1 MYFRFALTLTF
12 ILSVSEVA
20 ISQASFKN
28 DLSQLNK
35 LLLEYHVQP
44 RPVDDGLSQDVVQNL
59 IEMIDPDKL
68 YYTQADVLKIK
79 TSQNKIISD
88 IYNNTWTFIPTF
100 LEITKASLTRARA
113 NILALPQLPINF
125 DVEETFHRDSMWA
138 SDEASLQKKLALTV
152 KYKVLS
158 QLELSAYHN
167 DDHQTFEKIKS
178 FVEGAMLRAVD
189 KRLQHHSGFEHF
201 VSNIFLKAYLR
212 AQDAHSVYFSPVEM
226 QNFLAS
232 ISSQGFYFG
241 FVLEEDI
248 KGNVFVK
255 SLVPGSPAWKSGEIF
270 TGDVIEGLAWH
281 GKPKIEAVLLS
292 LEEIE
297 SILSQSNHDV
307 LNLYLRAPGGDVKQ
321 VMLKKALQSSEDD
334 IVKSSILVTDSKIGY
349 ISLPDFYSN
358 WSQEGSAQAANDVA
372 KAIIKLKKENI
383 SGLILDLRFNGGG
396 SLREA
401 VAMAGIFIDAGPMA
415 LLRAQTGEAVT
426 YKDFS
431 RGTVWDGPLVVM
443 VNGLSASAAE
453 IFAAA
458 LQDYNRALIVGSRTY
473 GKGTA
478 QNILSL
484 ETGTSTLNP
493 GTVGDKTKT
502 GYATIT
508 MGRWY
513 RISGKSVQHTGL
525 NPDIKIPELYDYTAY
540 QESQLPFALKPDS
553 VFKKVY
559 YQPLLPI
566 SLTALRTNS
575 YDRIA
580 STPYFIQVLKTKSLL
595 DEYTKGQTSITLSKE
610 DFNLRFRSLSQHV
623 KALEK
628 LSSTETRIFNV
639 AFISSDIERMSM
651 DEYFRER
658 NTSWSSTLKKDYTL
672 GETVNIITDFIR
684 QSKKP

>member
-1 MYFRFALTLTF
+1 L
-12 ILSVSEVA
+12 
-20 ISQASFKN
+20 SQASFKN

-44 RPVDDGLSQDVVQNL
+44 RPVDDRLSHDAVQNL
-59 IEMIDPDKL
+59 LEMIDPDKL
-68 YYTQADVLKIK
+68 YYTQADILKIK
-79 TSQNKIISD
+79 ASQNKIIGD
-88 IYNNTWTFIPTF
+88 INNYTWTFLPLF
-100 LEITKASLTRARA
+100 QEITRASLTRARE
-113 NILALPQLPINF
+113 NLLALGQRSINLNVK
-125 DVEETFHRDSMWA
+125 DTFRRDTIWA
-138 SDEASLQKKLALTV
+138 TDEASLQKKLAITTT
-152 KYKVLS
+152 YKVLT
-158 QLELSAYHN
+158 QLELSAN
-167 DDHQTFEKIKS
+167 PLDDRQSLEETKRV
-178 FVEGAMLRAVD
+178 VEAAMLRTVD
-189 KRLQHHSGFEHF
+189 KRLQHHLGFEHF
-201 VSNIFLKAYLR
+201 VGNIFLKAYLR
-212 AQDAHSVYFSPVEM
+212 AHDAHSVYFSPIEM

-241 FVLEEDI
+241 FVLEEDL
-248 KGNVFVK
+248 KGNIFIK

-270 TGDVIEGLAWH
+270 TGDIIEGLAWH
-281 GKPKIEAVLLS
+281 GKPKIDAALLS
-292 LEEIE
+292 LDDIE
-297 SILSQSNHDV
+297 SIVRESNHEV
-307 LNLYLRAPGGDVKQ
+307 LDLYLRTPGGDVKQ

-396 SLREA
+396 SLHEA

-415 LLRAQTGEAVT
+415 LLRAQIGDAVT

-484 ETGTSTLNP
+484 ETGKSTLNP
-493 GTVGDKTKT
+493 ATVGNNTKT

-513 RISGKSVQHTGL
+513 RISGKSVQHAGL
-525 NPDIKIPELYDYTAY
+525 NPDIKIPELYDYAAY

-553 VFKKVY
+553 IFKKVY

-575 YDRIA
+575 HDRIA
-580 STPYFIQVLKTKSLL
+580 STPYFIQLAKTKSLF
-595 DEYTKGQTSITLSKE
+595 DEYTKGQTSITLAKE
-610 DFNLRFRSLSQHV
+610 DFQLRFQSLSLSV
-623 KALEK
+623 EALEK
-628 LSSTETRIFNV
+628 MSSTETGIFNV
-639 AFISSDIERMSM
+639 EFIPSDVERMSM

-658 NTSWSSTLKKDYTL
+658 NISWSSTLKKDYTL